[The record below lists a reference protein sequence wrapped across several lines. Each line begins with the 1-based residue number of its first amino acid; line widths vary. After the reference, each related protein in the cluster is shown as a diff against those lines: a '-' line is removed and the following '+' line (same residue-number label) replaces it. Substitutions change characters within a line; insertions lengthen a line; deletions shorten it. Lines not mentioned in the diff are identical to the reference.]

1 VSWFSDYLRRL
12 RAERQEQS
20 RQEEL
25 SRQRAATWRQE
36 QAKEHQ
42 RRLYEQDRRERLR
55 GEYIE
60 RQRAEQSRQAAAQ
73 QQRRTVLARILAEQ
87 RREETQELPRP
98 PHEPAP
104 PRREGRQFDRPA
116 RGSHQR
122 DTQLATLR
130 TARAEE
136 SRRREAIEEQR
147 ARTLLRAQEELRRR
161 RSAEAVNAGRLQQL
175 RAARQQDVRERDRQA
190 RGATLRNRTV
200 REAALERRAV
210 FPVKPRS
217 GVSLLARPASV
228 PLPSAVP
235 EPVIEEGLSWLSA
248 QGSFVVDEN
257 GNPVPLRGVTVV
269 GLDAASPLPGQTLA
283 DALALDSFNI
293 AALAD
298 GWGVNLVRIP
308 FMSRPI
314 LSGNDALPAAQLLSD
329 LDDLIAALSASGCY
343 VLLAMSSSADEDGG
357 LPAADDY
364 ACWRALAIRY
374 QDEPTVLYEVFSS
387 DSVLADSWLEVAQT
401 VIGTI
406 RREHTASLLFV
417 GNGTAAADVR
427 GFPLRFTTGDPV
439 HNLVYTI
446 RLTPQLLSMVDRP
459 QLETLANAYPVF
471 ASQWSDGGADFGRAS
486 ELASALLQRYG
497 IGWASANWNAA
508 PRLVVDAAAH
518 RFAPTRWGLVA
529 QRALALPVKPML
541 TPFGGAPLASE
552 KPTFPL
558 LG

>member
-1 VSWFSDYLRRL
+1 MSWFSDYLRRL

-42 RRLYEQDRRERLR
+42 RQLYEQDRRERLR
-55 GEYIE
+55 GEYLE

-73 QQRRTVLARILAEQ
+73 QQRRIVLARILAEQ
-87 RREETQELPRP
+87 RREEIQELPRP
-98 PHEPAP
+98 PLKPAP
-104 PRREGRQFDRPA
+104 SRREGRQFDRPP

-122 DTQLATLR
+122 DAQLATLR

-147 ARTLLRAQEELRRR
+147 ARTLHRAQEELRRR

-175 RAARQQDVRERDRQA
+175 RATHQQDVREQDRQA
-190 RGATLRNRTV
+190 RAATLRNWTV

-217 GVSLLARPASV
+217 GVSRLARPSSV

-235 EPVIEEGLSWLSA
+235 EPVIEEGLSWLSV
-248 QGSFVVDEN
+248 QGSFMIDED

-269 GLDAASPLPGQTLA
+269 GLDATSPLPGQTLA
-283 DALALDSFNI
+283 DGLALDSFNI

-308 FMSRPI
+308 FMSRTI
-314 LSGNDALPAAQLLSD
+314 LSGNGALPAAQLLSD

-343 VLLAMSSSADEDGG
+343 VLLTMSPSAEDGG
-357 LPAADDY
+357 LPGAEDY

-374 QDEPTVLYEVFSS
+374 QDEPAVLYEVFSS
-387 DSVLADSWLEVAQT
+387 DSVLADNWLEVAQT

-446 RLTPQLLSMVDRP
+446 RLTPQLLSTVDRP
-459 QLETLANAYPVF
+459 QLQTLANAYPVF
-471 ASQWSDGGADFGRAS
+471 ASQWSDGGTDFSRAS

-497 IGWASANWNAA
+497 MGWASANWNAP
-508 PRLVVDAAAH
+508 PRLVIDAAAH

-552 KPTFPL
+552 KPTLLL